1 MLVLVLKKKNGLLTQ
16 HHHLEKPNPISQ
28 LQAIAHLSKGLALL
42 ILLVSP
48 LTNMMLKGRKLEDDH
63 P

>member
-1 MLVLVLKKKNGLLTQ
+1 VLVLKKNGLVTQ
-16 HHHLEKPNPISQ
+16 RHHLEKPNPISQ
-28 LQAIAHLSKGLALL
+28 LQAIAHLSKGLPLL

-48 LTNMMLKGRKLEDDH
+48 MTNMTLKGRKLEDVR